1 MKEHFSELLEDLRR
15 NLILMGGEV
24 DRQIQGAGLLCQR
37 PRPGYPALGARED
50 LSALLSDRSFP
61 IQNPARHGVGPGH
74 RQTHRPAPRRLDRGG
89 KHRRAGERLPG
100 PVSPAGARIDGTSR
114 VKSPKVALGLR
125 EEVSEVREVFMRGC
139 VLVVEDDPDLLF
151 ALSEMLESEGYQVAC
166 ARHGLEALGRLR
178 GGVRPS
184 LILLDLMMPIMNGWQ
199 FRYEQRQDSD
209 LARIPVVVVS
219 AKSDSRQHAEWLE
232 ADAYLSKPIDVNL
245 LLGMVDRYCSGS

>member
-1 MKEHFSELLEDLRR
+1 
-15 NLILMGGEV
+15 
-24 DRQIQGAGLLCQR
+24 
-37 PRPGYPALGARED
+37 
-50 LSALLSDRSFP
+50 
-61 IQNPARHGVGPGH
+61 
-74 RQTHRPAPRRLDRGG
+74 
-89 KHRRAGERLPG
+89 
-100 PVSPAGARIDGTSR
+100 
-114 VKSPKVALGLR
+114 
-125 EEVSEVREVFMRGC
+125 MRGC

-245 LLGMVDRYCSGS
+245 LLGMVDRYCSSS